1 MVALYDPPKA
11 NIRQVINSFYEAGI
25 AVKMVTGDYPETAK
39 NIADESGIRADGEV
53 LTGEEVMQ
61 MTESQLKEIAPRT
74 AVFARMFPDAKL
86 RVVEALKS
94 NGEVVAMTGDGVND
108 GSALKS
114 AQVGVAMGH
123 RGTEVAKG
131 AASMIL
137 LDDDLSHMVKAIE
150 TGRRIYQNLRK
161 AIRYI
166 ISIHLPI
173 VLGVLLPLLFGWP
186 YLHILM
192 PVHVIFLELIMGPT
206 CAIAYENEPAEPNA
220 LQQPPR
226 ANTAS
231 LFSWPELSLSLV
243 QGAAITIGIFA
254 MYHFAIALGKDET
267 TTRSFVFMTML
278 FANIFLTLVNRS
290 FEYTVVKTIFYR
302 NNLLWGMI
310 GVSVALSVA
319 VLLMPWMRVMFQLG
333 PLTLAE
339 VGWCLLAAA
348 VSVGWFEVWKGVRW
362 ACGFGSPQIGVNA
375 LFGTYLFYFISFRFI
390 DFGENRL
397 LKLLLECV

>member
-1 MVALYDPPKA
+1 
-11 NIRQVINSFYEAGI
+11 
-25 AVKMVTGDYPETAK
+25 
-39 NIADESGIRADGEV
+39 
-53 LTGEEVMQ
+53 
-61 MTESQLKEIAPRT
+61 
-74 AVFARMFPDAKL
+74 
-86 RVVEALKS
+86 
-94 NGEVVAMTGDGVND
+94 
-108 GSALKS
+108 
-114 AQVGVAMGH
+114 
-123 RGTEVAKG
+123 
-131 AASMIL
+131 
-137 LDDDLSHMVKAIE
+137 
-150 TGRRIYQNLRK
+150 
-161 AIRYI
+161 
-166 ISIHLPI
+166 
-173 VLGVLLPLLFGWP
+173 VLLPLLFGWP

-290 FEYTVVKTIFYR
+290 FEYTIVKTIFYR

-310 GVSVALSVA
+310 GVSVAMSVA
-319 VLLMPWMRVMFQLG
+319 VLLVPWMRGMFQLR
-333 PLTLAE
+333 PLTMAE

-348 VSVGWFEVWKGVRW
+348 VSVGWFEVWKGVR
-362 ACGFGSPQIGVNA
+362 GGG
-375 LFGTYLFYFISFRFI
+375 
-390 DFGENRL
+390 
-397 LKLLLECV
+397 